1 MLDTASILRDGA
13 LLSVVASTYL
23 LVLLRFNP
31 RIFQRHYPKEIRE
44 IVPPKSEK
52 EQRMSILLGVPLGL
66 LFIGSTF
73 AAVREN
79 LTTPPFFKPPALSA
93 EPPETDVGHRHA
105 LASAK
110 SCRFG

>member
-1 MLDTASILRDGA
+1 VLGSI
-13 LLSVVASTYL
+13 
-23 LVLLRFNP
+23 
-31 RIFQRHYPKEIRE
+31 QE
-44 IVPPKSEK
+44 
-52 EQRMSILLGVPLGL
+52 LLGKQALDKD
-66 LFIGSTF
+66 
-73 AAVREN
+73 AALREN